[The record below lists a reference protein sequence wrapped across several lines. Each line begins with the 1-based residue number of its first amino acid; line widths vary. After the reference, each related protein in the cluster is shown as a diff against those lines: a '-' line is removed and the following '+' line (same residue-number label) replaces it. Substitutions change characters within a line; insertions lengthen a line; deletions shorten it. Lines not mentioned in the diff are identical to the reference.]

1 MLPLTQLCRL
11 PQRVVVLLCGLVA
24 LGGGLISFKAAW
36 DGRLN
41 YQQVQQLGQEADAVA
56 PGRPTKGSWHTPP
69 RLFVRFWAA
78 GRTYET
84 YLPLANEE
92 LPRPSASRG
101 GTPTL
106 RVRYLP
112 ANPHI
117 AFLAGEPSPYYIL
130 LTTGIIVALV
140 GVWLLGYG
148 WRMRDD

>member
-11 PQRVVVLLCGLVA
+11 PPRVVVLLCGLVA

-36 DGRLN
+36 DGLLN
-41 YQQVQQLGQEADAVA
+41 YQQVQQLGQEADAV
-56 PGRPTKGSWHTPP
+56 PSGSPSKGSWHTPP
-69 RLFVRFWAA
+69 RLFVRFRAA
-78 GRTYET
+78 DRTHET
-84 YLPLANEE
+84 YLPLANEAP
-92 LPRPSASRG
+92 PRPSASRG

-117 AFLAGEPSPYYIL
+117 AFLAGEPSPYRIL
-130 LTTGIIVALV
+130 LVTSSIVTLTGA
-140 GVWLLGYG
+140 WLLRYG